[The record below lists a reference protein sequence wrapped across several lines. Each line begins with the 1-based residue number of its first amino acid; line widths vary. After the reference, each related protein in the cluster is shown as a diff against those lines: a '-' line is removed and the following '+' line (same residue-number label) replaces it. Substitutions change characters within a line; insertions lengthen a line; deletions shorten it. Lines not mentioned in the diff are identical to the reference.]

1 MNTNHPTNISLQRQK
16 PKGRRNTTLKPEK
29 RRSEV
34 EQIRE
39 KNDEKTENYR
49 TNGDQGKNSQDQI
62 NEEEI
67 NRFPE
72 REFRLMALKMLQSLE
87 IEWKNAR
94 NIEHS

>member
-1 MNTNHPTNISLQRQK
+1 M
-16 PKGRRNTTLKPEK
+16 
-29 RRSEV
+29 

-49 TNGDQGKNSQDQI
+49 TNGEQGKNSQDQI